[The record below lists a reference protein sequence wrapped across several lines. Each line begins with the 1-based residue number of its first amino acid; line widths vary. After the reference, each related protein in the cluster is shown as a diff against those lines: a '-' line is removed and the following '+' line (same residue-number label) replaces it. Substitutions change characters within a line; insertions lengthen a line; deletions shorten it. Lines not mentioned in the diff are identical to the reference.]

1 MQSRFGFLADDI
13 AQRRVVL
20 QPIIAGMSPWPSR
33 TPIAAFIKSM
43 ISARTRDAVSLDA
56 FNRLR
61 ARYRSVRR
69 LADAAP
75 EAVEEVIADV
85 TFAGDKARHLVEAV
99 QRIGTHFGSFR
110 LEALGEMPV
119 PRALALLE
127 QLPGVGRKVAAS
139 TLNGSTLAMP
149 VMIVDTHCLRVLRR
163 TGLVAANADYR
174 AASEAITEA
183 MTGRWDGADFLLFHA
198 MLKRLGQTICR
209 HDRPEC
215 GICPMAGD
223 CPAARRSTFQ
233 DQPRK
238 FTLGSHL

>member
-13 AQRRVVL
+13 AHRHAVL
-20 QPIIAGMSPWPSR
+20 QPIVAGMTPWPFR

-43 ISARTRDAVSLDA
+43 ISARTRDAVSLAA
-56 FNRLR
+56 FDRLR
-61 ARYRSVRR
+61 VRYRSVRR
-69 LADAAP
+69 LADASP
-75 EAVEEVIADV
+75 GAVEAIIADV
-85 TFAGDKARHLVEAV
+85 TFAGDKARHLVEAIR
-99 QRIGTHFGSFR
+99 RIGAHFGGFG
-110 LEALGEMPV
+110 LEPLGEMPV

-198 MLKRLGQTICR
+198 MLKRLGQIICH
-209 HDRPEC
+209 HDQPEC
-215 GICPMAGD
+215 GLCPMVGD
-223 CPAARRSTFQ
+223 CLAARHRHSMTS
-233 DQPRK
+233 
-238 FTLGSHL
+238 LGSSH